1 MLDPSLYKDFRP
13 IHLGNNE
20 VLPGT
25 SAKVSYSVGNLPSG
39 TRVAIHMEVFRST
52 MPGPHV
58 LIIGG
63 VHGDEVNGVEIVR
76 RLLEKNMF
84 DDLNIGSVITV
95 PLLNVH
101 GFINYSRDVPDGKDV
116 NRSFPG
122 TLAGSLA
129 SRVARILTKNVLPQV
144 DVIIDNHTGGQYR
157 YNYPQVRITR
167 GDVRSHDLA
176 KAFGPPFIVQK
187 PALRGSLRKMAK
199 IAEKVC
205 IIYEA
210 GEALRYDG
218 FSIARGMAGIERTL
232 NHLQM
237 INDSEEANR
246 IPVEIQHSSWV
257 RASHAGLFLW
267 TKSSGS
273 KIKKGEPL
281 GSIGDPYGTRR
292 VVVLAP
298 REGYI
303 IGHTN
308 APVVGQGDA
317 LFHIGY

>member
-13 IHLGNNE
+13 IYLGNNE
-20 VLPGT
+20 ILPGT
-25 SAKVSYSVGNLPSG
+25 SSKVSYSVGNLPSG
-39 TRVAIHMEVFRST
+39 TRVAIQMEVFRST
-52 MPGPHV
+52 IPGPHV

-76 RLLEKNMF
+76 RLLEKNIF
-84 DDLNIGSVITV
+84 NDLVIGSIIAV

-144 DVIIDNHTGGQYR
+144 DVIIDNHTGGMFR
-157 YNYPQVRITR
+157 YNYPQIRITK
-167 GDVRSHDLA
+167 GDTQSHELA
-176 KAFGPPFIVQK
+176 KLFKAPFIVQK
-187 PALRGSLRKMAK
+187 PALRGSLRKVAK
-199 IAEKVC
+199 VSGKLC
-205 IIYEA
+205 MIYEA
-210 GEALRYDG
+210 GEALRLDG
-218 FSIARGMAGIERTL
+218 FSIARGIAGIERTL
-232 NHLQM
+232 HGLHM
-237 INDSEEANR
+237 INDAQEENR
-246 IPVEIQHSSWV
+246 EPIDIVHASWI
-257 RASHAGLFLW
+257 RASHAGLFIW
-267 TKSSGS
+267 SKSSGS
-273 KIKKGEPL
+273 KVKKGEPL
-281 GSIGDPYGTRR
+281 GTIGDPYGTRR

-298 REGYI
+298 REGYV

-317 LFHIGY
+317 LFHIGF

>member
-1 MLDPSLYKDFRP
+1 MLDLSLYKDFRP

-20 VLPGT
+20 ILPGT
-25 SAKVSYSVGNLPSG
+25 SSKVSYSIGNLPSG
-39 TRVAIHMEVFRST
+39 TRISIHMEVFRSNL
-52 MPGPHV
+52 PGPHV

-76 RLLEKNMF
+76 RLLEKNIF
-84 DDLNIGSVITV
+84 QDLLIGSVITV

-101 GFINYSRDVPDGKDV
+101 GFINNTRDVPDGKDV

-144 DVIIDNHTGGQYR
+144 DVIIDNHTGGQFR
-157 YNYPQVRITR
+157 YNYPQVRITK
-167 GDVRSHDLA
+167 GDALSHALA
-176 KAFGPPFIVQK
+176 KAFKAPFIVQK
-187 PALRGSLRKMAK
+187 PALRGSLRKVAK
-199 IAEKVC
+199 LAQKVC
-205 IIYEA
+205 LIYEG
-210 GEALRYDG
+210 GEALRFDG
-218 FSIARGMAGIERTL
+218 FSIARGMAGVERTL
-232 NHLQM
+232 HAMQM
-237 INDSEEANR
+237 INESQPEDRESVDIEHA
-246 IPVEIQHSSWV
+246 SWI

-267 TKSSGS
+267 SKSSGS

-281 GSIGDPYGTRR
+281 GTIGDPYGTRR

-298 REGYI
+298 KEGYI

-317 LFHIGY
+317 LFHLGF

>member
-20 VLPGT
+20 ILPGT
-25 SAKVSYSVGNLPSG
+25 SSKVSYSVGNLPSG

-52 MPGPHV
+52 LPGPHV

-76 RLLEKNMF
+76 RLLEKNIF
-84 DDLNIGSVITV
+84 NNLLIGSVIAV

-101 GFINYSRDVPDGKDV
+101 GFINFSRDVPDGKDV

-129 SRVARILTKNVLPQV
+129 SRVARILTKNVFPQV
-144 DVIIDNHTGGQYR
+144 DVIIDNHTGSQYR

-167 GDVRSHDLA
+167 GDTLSYELA
-176 KAFGPPFIVQK
+176 KAFKAPFIVQK
-187 PALRGSLRKMAK
+187 PALRGSLRKIAK
-199 IAEKVC
+199 VAQKLC
-205 IIYEA
+205 LIYEA
-210 GEALRYDG
+210 GEALRLDG
-218 FSIARGMAGIERTL
+218 FSIARGISGIERTL
-232 NHLQM
+232 HSLQM
-237 INDSEEANR
+237 ISDSQAENR
-246 IPVEIQHSSWV
+246 DPVDIQHSSWL
-257 RASHAGLFLW
+257 RASHAGLFIW

-273 KIKKGEPL
+273 KVKKGEPL

-292 VVVLAP
+292 IVVLSP
-298 REGYI
+298 REGYV
-303 IGHTN
+303 IGHSN

-317 LFHIGY
+317 LFHIGF

>member
-1 MLDPSLYKDFRP
+1 MLDPSLFKGFRP

-20 VLPGT
+20 ILPGT
-25 SAKVSYSVGNLPSG
+25 SSKVSYSIGNLPSG
-39 TRVAIHMEVFRST
+39 TRISIQMEVFRSSL
-52 MPGPHV
+52 PGPHV

-63 VHGDEVNGVEIVR
+63 VHGDEINGVEIVR
-76 RLLEKNMF
+76 RLLEKNIF
-84 DDLNIGSVITV
+84 HDLLIGSVIAV

-129 SRVARILTKNVLPQV
+129 SRVARILTKNILPQV

-157 YNYPQVRITR
+157 YNYPQIRITK
-167 GDVRSHDLA
+167 GDTASYELA
-176 KAFGPPFIVQK
+176 KAFKAPFLVQK

-199 IAEKVC
+199 IAEKIC
-205 IIYEA
+205 LIYEG
-210 GEALRYDG
+210 GEALRFDG
-218 FSIARGMAGIERTL
+218 FSIARGMSGIERTL
-232 NHLQM
+232 HSLQM
-237 INDSEEANR
+237 INDSPQEDRESVDIEHA
-246 IPVEIQHSSWV
+246 SWI

-267 TKSSGS
+267 SKSSGS
-273 KIKKGEPL
+273 KVKKGEPL
-281 GSIGDPYGTRR
+281 GTIGDPYGTRR
-292 VVVLAP
+292 VVVLSP
-298 REGYI
+298 REGYV

-317 LFHIGY
+317 LFHLGF

>member
-13 IHLGNNE
+13 VHLGNNE
-20 VLPGT
+20 ILPGT
-25 SAKVSYSVGNLPSG
+25 SSKVSYSVGNLPSG
-39 TRVAIHMEVFRST
+39 TRVAIQMEIFRST
-52 MPGPHV
+52 IPGPHV

-76 RLLEKNMF
+76 RLLEKNIF
-84 DDLNIGSVITV
+84 NELLIGTVIAV

-144 DVIIDNHTGGQYR
+144 DVIIDNHTGGMYR
-157 YNYPQVRITR
+157 YNYPQIRITK
-167 GDVRSHDLA
+167 GDMASMELA
-176 KAFGPPFIVQK
+176 RAFKPPFIIQK
-187 PALRGSLRKMAK
+187 PALRGSLRKVAK
-199 IAEKVC
+199 IAQKLC
-205 IIYEA
+205 LIYEA
-210 GEALRYDG
+210 GEALRFDG
-218 FSIARGMAGIERTL
+218 FSIARGMAGIERVL
-232 NHLQM
+232 HKLEM
-237 INDSEEANR
+237 ITTAPPEDR
-246 IPVEIQHSSWV
+246 VPVEIQHSSWI
-257 RASHAGLFLW
+257 RASHAGLFIW

-273 KIKKGEPL
+273 RIKKGEPL

-292 VVVLAP
+292 VVVLSP
-298 REGYI
+298 REGYV

-317 LFHIGY
+317 LFHIGF

>member
-20 VLPGT
+20 ILPGT

-76 RLLEKNMF
+76 RLLEESIFN
-84 DDLNIGSVITV
+84 DLNIGSVITV

-167 GDVRSHDLA
+167 GDVKSHELA
-176 KAFGPPFIVQK
+176 KAFKPPFIVQK

-218 FSIARGMAGIERTL
+218 FSIARGISGIERTL
-232 NHLQM
+232 HHLQM
-237 INDSEEANR
+237 INDADEENR
-246 IPVEIQHSSWV
+246 IPVEIQHASWV

>member
-20 VLPGT
+20 ILPDT

-39 TRVAIHMEVFRST
+39 TRVAIQMEIFRSPK
-52 MPGPHV
+52 PGPHV

-63 VHGDEVNGVEIVR
+63 VHGDEVNGVEIIR
-76 RLLEKNMF
+76 RLLEHNTFKN
-84 DDLNIGSVITV
+84 LLIGSVIAV

-129 SRVARILTKNVLPQV
+129 SRVARILSKNVIPQV
-144 DVIIDNHTGGQYR
+144 DVIIDNHTGGQFR
-157 YNYPQVRITR
+157 YNYPQIRINK
-167 GDVRSHDLA
+167 GDDLSYQLA
-176 KAFGPPFIVQK
+176 RAFNPPFIIQK
-187 PALRGSLRKMAK
+187 PALRGSLRKVAK
-199 IAEKVC
+199 LAQKPIL
-205 IIYEA
+205 IYEA
-210 GEALRYDG
+210 GEALRLDG
-218 FSIARGMAGIERTL
+218 FSIARGVAGTERTL
-232 NHLQM
+232 HHLGIIGESQP
-237 INDSEEANR
+237 DDR
-246 IPVEIQHSSWV
+246 VPVDIQHASWI
-257 RASHAGLFLW
+257 RASHAGLFIW
-267 TKSSGS
+267 TKSSGAMV
-273 KIKKGEPL
+273 KKGEPL

-292 VVVLAP
+292 LVVLSP

-317 LFHIGY
+317 LFHIGF

>member
-20 VLPGT
+20 ILPGT
-25 SAKVSYSVGNLPSG
+25 SSKVSYSVGNLPSG

-52 MPGPHV
+52 LPGPHV

-76 RLLEKNMF
+76 RLLEKNIF
-84 DDLNIGSVITV
+84 NELLIGSVIAV

-101 GFINYSRDVPDGKDV
+101 GFINFSRDVPDGKDV

-144 DVIIDNHTGGQYR
+144 DVIIDNHTGSQYR

-167 GDVRSHDLA
+167 GDILSHELA
-176 KAFGPPFIVQK
+176 KSFKPPFIVQK
-187 PALRGSLRKMAK
+187 PALRGSLRKVAK
-199 IAEKVC
+199 LAQKLC
-205 IIYEA
+205 LIYEA
-210 GEALRYDG
+210 GEALRLDG
-218 FSIARGMAGIERTL
+218 FSIARGISGIERTL
-232 NHLQM
+232 HALQM
-237 INDSEEANR
+237 INESQPEHRD
-246 IPVEIQHSSWV
+246 PVDIQHSSWI
-257 RASHAGLFLW
+257 RASHAGLFIW

-273 KIKKGEPL
+273 KVKKGEPL

-292 VVVLAP
+292 IVVLSP
-298 REGYI
+298 REGYV

-317 LFHIGY
+317 LFHIGF

>member
-20 VLPGT
+20 ILPGT
-25 SAKVSYSVGNLPSG
+25 SSKVSYSVGNLPSG

-52 MPGPHV
+52 LPGPHV

-76 RLLEKNMF
+76 RLLEKNLF
-84 DDLNIGSVITV
+84 NDLLIGSVIAV

-101 GFINYSRDVPDGKDV
+101 GFINFSRDVPDGKDV

-144 DVIIDNHTGGQYR
+144 DVIIDNHTGSQYR
-157 YNYPQVRITR
+157 YNYPQIRVTR
-167 GDVRSHDLA
+167 GDTRSYELA
-176 KAFGPPFIVQK
+176 KSFKPPFIVQK
-187 PALRGSLRKMAK
+187 AALRGSLRKVAK
-199 IAEKVC
+199 VAEKLC
-205 IIYEA
+205 LIYEA
-210 GEALRYDG
+210 GEALRLDG
-218 FSIARGMAGIERTL
+218 FSIARGIAGIERTL
-232 NHLQM
+232 HSLQM
-237 INDSEEANR
+237 INESQEENR
-246 IPVEIQHSSWV
+246 DPVDIQHSSWI
-257 RASHAGLFLW
+257 RASHAGLFIW

-292 VVVLAP
+292 VVVLSP
-298 REGYI
+298 REGYV

-317 LFHIGY
+317 LFHIGF